1 MDAKRQVLINAG
13 GGHTGDP
20 GERSAKIMKASVVS
34 GLAQGFQVRDVDIA
48 DPIGREVLVE
58 VKASGLCHSDL
69 SVATFVEGYTFPAV
83 LGHELAGVVSAV
95 GPDVTEFG
103 VGDHVVG
110 SLIQF
115 CGRCSACLS
124 GRTYQ
129 CAHPEATER
138 EAGLPPR
145 LSMDGKPI
153 TQFSALSAFA
163 QQALVHENQLA
174 AVPREM
180 PWAQAALI
188 GCGVLTGAGAVI
200 NSAAVRAGDSVV
212 VIGAGGVGLNGVN
225 GAVVAGASTIVVTDV
240 EDAKLERAR
249 RFGATHTVNSRT
261 TDPVAEVR
269 GITGNGADH
278 VFDFVGIRPVTRQG
292 LDMLAKG
299 GGLYLIGVGDNEAG
313 VDLGSMAA
321 VTDQKHVH
329 GVYMGSSNLKRDI
342 PLYAS
347 LYLQGRLNL
356 DDLVSKEISLDRIDE
371 GYASLT
377 DGHTARVVVTDLG

>member
-1 MDAKRQVLINAG
+1 
-13 GGHTGDP
+13 
-20 GERSAKIMKASVVS
+20 MKASVVS
-34 GLAQGFQVRDVDIA
+34 GLGQGFKVREVDIA
-48 DPIGREVLVE
+48 DPIGREVLID

-69 SVATFVEGYTFPAV
+69 SVATFIEGYTFPAV

-95 GPDVTEFG
+95 GPEVTEFS

-115 CGRCSACLS
+115 CGKCSACLS
-124 GRTYQ
+124 GRTYL
-129 CAHPEATER
+129 CANPAATER
-138 EAGLPPR
+138 DASRPPR
-145 LSMDGKPI
+145 LTMDGKPV
-153 TQFSALSAFA
+153 TQFSALSGFA

-174 AVPREM
+174 VVPDEM

-200 NSAAVRAGDSVV
+200 NSGAVQAGDSVV
-212 VIGAGGVGLNGVN
+212 IMGAGGVGLNGVN
-225 GAVVAGASTIVVTDV
+225 GAVIAGASTIIVTDV

-249 RFGATHTVNSRT
+249 EFGATHTINSRT

-269 GITGNGADH
+269 KITGGGADH
-278 VFDFVGIRPVTRQG
+278 VFDFVGIRPVTAQG
-292 LDMLAKG
+292 LEMLGKG

-313 VDLGSMAA
+313 VDFGSMAA
-321 VTDQKHVH
+321 VMDQKHVH

-347 LYLQGRLNL
+347 LYLQGRMNL
-356 DDLVSKEISLDRIDE
+356 DDLVSREISLDQIDE
-371 GYASLT
+371 GYESLK
-377 DGHTARVVVTDLG
+377 DGNTARVVITDLS